1 MIWCAASG
9 NRENKDGVK
18 MSACEN
24 CIVHFDD
31 KGGDTGKILAVTLN
45 TLLER
50 REEWPNLPKAYGKFT
65 EVAKKSL
72 EFIPTD
78 TTTLED

>member
-1 MIWCAASG
+1 LIWCAASG

-18 MSACEN
+18 ISACED
-24 CIVHFDD
+24 CVVHFDD

-50 REEWPNLPKAYGKFT
+50 RENGLIYQKLMESLPK
-65 EVAKKSL
+65 
-72 EFIPTD
+72 
-78 TTTLED
+78 